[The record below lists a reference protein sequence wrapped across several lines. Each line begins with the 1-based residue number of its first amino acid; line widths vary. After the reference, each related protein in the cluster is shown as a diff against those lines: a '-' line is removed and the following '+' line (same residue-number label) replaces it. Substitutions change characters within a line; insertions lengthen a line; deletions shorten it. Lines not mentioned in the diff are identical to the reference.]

1 MENIEIRKVGLSDI
15 AQLRAIGRQTFYET
29 FSNVNTEENMSCY
42 LEDSFSERKL
52 EEEVSDP
59 GSELYFAIYDKQVIG
74 YLKVNY
80 GSSQTELKD
89 STSVEIERIYVL
101 QAFQGK
107 RVGQLLFEKAMN
119 IASTLKVRY
128 VWLGVWERNT
138 KAIEFYEKNGFVAF
152 NKHIFRLGDDEQL
165 DIMMKKSLKDEI

>member
-15 AQLRAIGRQTFYET
+15 AQLQTIGRQTFYET
-29 FSNVNTEENMSCY
+29 FSTLNTEENMSRY
-42 LEDSFSERKL
+42 LEDSFSLSKL
-52 EEEVSDP
+52 EVEVSNPDT
-59 GSELYFAIYDKQVIG
+59 ELYLAIVENKVIG

-89 STSVEIERIYVL
+89 NTSLEIERIYVL
-101 QAFQGK
+101 KEFQEK
-107 RVGQLLFEKAMN
+107 HVGRLLVEKAID
-119 IASTLKVRY
+119 IASTLKVSY

-152 NKHIFRLGDDEQL
+152 DKHIFRLGDDEQL
-165 DIMMKKSLKDEI
+165 DIMMKKSLQDEI